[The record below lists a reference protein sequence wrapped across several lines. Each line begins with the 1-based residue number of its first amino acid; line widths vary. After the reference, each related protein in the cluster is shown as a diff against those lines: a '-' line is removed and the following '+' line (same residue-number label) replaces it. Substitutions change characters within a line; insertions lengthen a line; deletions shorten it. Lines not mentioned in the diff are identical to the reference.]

1 MNFESIHIEE
11 LVLIKKLQIIRTPF
25 LDYLLKGVT
34 LFDEQPLLLFMGIGF
49 IYGVD
54 RTLGL
59 RFLALLLL
67 SGIVNALLKSFFEE
81 PRPCW
86 LDPSLQVFSCPKNNG
101 FPSGAAQ
108 SAVIVPGLIIMYRN
122 CLSSWILGVLFAVLL
137 SFSRIYLGVHFFT
150 DLIGGWLI
158 GFGLLF
164 AASQFSKIESFLKKL
179 SKETQLLIAFLMAF
193 LPLLFVSNQNTLNWT
208 FLASGLA
215 FGLVFNKR
223 HIETSWKLG
232 MLSIFISMA
241 LGFFLI
247 EFFKQKSILTQSVH
261 FMFGFFI
268 LMGLPNLLLLFK
280 SLQAKLKEDYIEIS
294 DKR

>member
-1 MNFESIHIEE
+1 MNFESIHLEE
-11 LVLIKKLQIIRTPF
+11 LILIKKLQLIRTPF
-25 LDYLLKGVT
+25 LDCFLKGVT
-34 LFDEQPLLLFMGIGF
+34 LFDDQPFLFFMGIGL
-49 IYGVD
+49 IYGVN
-54 RTLGL
+54 RTFGF

-67 SGIVNALLKSFFEE
+67 SGITNAFLKSFFEE

-122 CLSSWILGVLFAVLL
+122 CLSSWIFGGLFGLLL

-150 DLIGGWLI
+150 DLIGGWMV
-158 GFGLLF
+158 GFGLLL
-164 AASQFSKIESFLKKL
+164 AGLQFSKIECFLNKL
-179 SKETQLLIAFLMAF
+179 SKEAQLMIAFLIAF
-193 LPLLFVSNQNTLNWT
+193 LPLLFVNNQNTLNWT
-208 FLASGLA
+208 FLSSGLA
-215 FGLVFNKR
+215 FGIIFNKK
-223 HIETSWKLG
+223 HLEATWKLG

-247 EFFKQKSILTQSVH
+247 HFFKQKSLLTQGVYFSY
-261 FMFGFFI
+261 GFFI
-268 LMGLPNLLLLFK
+268 VVGLPKLLLLFK
-280 SLQAKLKEDYIEIS
+280 SFQPASKEDYIEIS

>member
-25 LDYLLKGVT
+25 LDYFLKAVT
-34 LFDEQPLLLFMGIGF
+34 LFDEQPLLFFMGIGL
-49 IYGVD
+49 IYGVN

-67 SGIVNALLKSFFEE
+67 SGIVNAFLKSFFEE

-122 CLSSWILGVLFAVLL
+122 CLSSWILGGLFGLLL

-158 GFGLLF
+158 GFGLLL
-164 AASQFSKIESFLKKL
+164 AALQFSKIESFLKKL

-193 LPLLFVSNQNTLNWT
+193 LPLLFVSNQNTLNWI
-208 FLASGLA
+208 FLASGLT
-215 FGLVFNKR
+215 FGLIFNKR
-223 HIETSWKLG
+223 HIETSWKRG

-247 EFFKQKSILTQSVH
+247 QFFKQKSLLTQSVH

-268 LMGLPNLLLLFK
+268 VMGLPNLLLLFK
-280 SLQAKLKEDYIEIS
+280 SLKPPLKEDYIEIS

>member
-11 LVLIKKLQIIRTPF
+11 LVLIKKLQMIRTPF

-34 LFDEQPLLLFMGIGF
+34 LFDEQPLLFFMGIGL
-49 IYGVD
+49 IYGVN

-67 SGIVNALLKSFFEE
+67 SGIVNAFLKSFFEE

-122 CLSSWILGVLFAVLL
+122 CLSSWILGGLFGVLL

-158 GFGLLF
+158 GFALLL
-164 AASQFSKIESFLKKL
+164 AALQFSKIESFLKKL

-193 LPLLFVSNQNTLNWT
+193 LPLLIVSNQNTLNWI
-208 FLASGLA
+208 FLASGLT
-215 FGLVFNKR
+215 FGLIFNKR

-247 EFFKQKSILTQSVH
+247 QFFKQKSLLTQSVY

-268 LMGLPNLLLLFK
+268 LMGLPKLLLLFK
-280 SLQAKLKEDYIEIS
+280 SLQPTLKEDYIEIS